1 MYVGNTKHDYTY
13 NRSKAH
19 PLQATNSCTV
29 HGSTSWDKGKPF
41 RIKQI
46 FDKLLIFVSWYSTYF
61 RISWKF
67 GPSLPSYSSSAHHL
81 LEGSMTVLWSL
92 ITYYRSQK
100 KYMKKFAGTVWSL
113 NTSPHARFLLTAC
126 HPNEPKTKTSLT
138 TSTPGMTFSRLLE
151 RGRGTFSKGQ
161 KFWSRL
167 HWLGYFCQFVVGQ
180 VVSTGP

>member
-100 KYMKKFAGTVWSL
+100 RYMKKFAVPFGRSTHLHTLAFCSQRATP
-113 NTSPHARFLLTAC
+113 TSRKQKRASQR
-126 HPNEPKTKTSLT
+126 
-138 TSTPGMTFSRLLE
+138 RL
-151 RGRGTFSKGQ
+151 RGWPSVGCWREADGPSALGQ